1 MGAVNDAPEQSA
13 TVLTHTP
20 GHEKNS
26 LLLDTLSYG
35 LQRLTVL
42 EQAINV
48 HPENTELVETL
59 LNACTDEETLTALIT
74 HQAFDGCN
82 PAMMASLKKNSK
94 TVKLLLNRCPKSAL
108 TDLLSEITNFGD
120 NILSIVT
127 VYTPDVIPTVLEKSP
142 NGEIT
147 ARLLTDQGTGGCNA
161 LFQSICKQVPVE
173 PLVNA
178 APNMNTLKLMVTAID
193 NYGVNI
199 LSHSCFRGTPRLVEY
214 LIQSLDRLPD
224 KKLTEEAIQW
234 VDKHGRNAIMNA
246 AQSNPEVIPLLLGRG
261 ASISTMLTA
270 REKHQD
276 GWSVL
281 EHAVGFHNSRYVIDL
296 LDIADYLGI
305 LKTESER
312 VQRRAMEYGNAPV
325 LRHMKSRKYSL
336 QPARDFFAGMT
347 EEQQQERE
355 DCRHILPSSDVPRQ
369 PEADSG
375 VFSQNPGA
383 AREAL
388 QAGADPNQRNLQ
400 GDTPLHLAVV
410 KHDSPELV
418 ELLLEHKADLAQKT
432 QGYTP
437 LQAASLF
444 SQSCIT
450 PLLKASLDKGL
461 IRGERNFTMKNGLK
475 TPRFCDESE
484 DNGQQ
489 LLCGICHEV
498 FRAGEMPILLPCFH
512 HKVLFPVLY
521 RGKHASI

>member
-1 MGAVNDAPEQSA
+1 
-13 TVLTHTP
+13 
-20 GHEKNS
+20 
-26 LLLDTLSYG
+26 
-35 LQRLTVL
+35 
-42 EQAINV
+42 
-48 HPENTELVETL
+48 
-59 LNACTDEETLTALIT
+59 
-74 HQAFDGCN
+74 
-82 PAMMASLKKNSK
+82 
-94 TVKLLLNRCPKSAL
+94 
-108 TDLLSEITNFGD
+108 
-120 NILSIVT
+120 
-127 VYTPDVIPTVLEKSP
+127 
-142 NGEIT
+142 
-147 ARLLTDQGTGGCNA
+147 
-161 LFQSICKQVPVE
+161 
-173 PLVNA
+173 
-178 APNMNTLKLMVTAID
+178 
-193 NYGVNI
+193 
-199 LSHSCFRGTPRLVEY
+199 
-214 LIQSLDRLPD
+214 
-224 KKLTEEAIQW
+224 
-234 VDKHGRNAIMNA
+234 MNA
-246 AQSNPEVIPLLLGRG
+246 AQSNPEAIPLLLERG
-261 ASISTMLTA
+261 VSISTMLAA
-270 REKHQD
+270 REKSHD

-296 LDIADYLGI
+296 LDSAHNFGI

-325 LRHMKSRKYSL
+325 LRYMKSRKYSL

-347 EEQQQERE
+347 EKQQRERE

-388 QAGADPNQRNLQ
+388 LAGADPNQRNLQ

-450 PLLKASLDKGL
+450 PLLKTSLDKGL

-512 HKVLFPVLY
+512 HKCCSRCFTGASMHQYKGWYRYNSFQPFRCDLCQNTTRNVVNYSTGEIEYIAKQRRQQELGDSWKKYYDDKQPDTFHWPVSFQGS
-521 RGKHASI
+521 GK